1 MQPKQKYC
9 IKIQLKEYP
18 MAHKLSCPCCHIA
31 TEIYRYDRARSTTHD
46 YLGCPECDYTFL
58 APDAP
63 QEAPSLNEV

>member
-1 MQPKQKYC
+1 
-9 IKIQLKEYP
+9 

-46 YLGCPECDYTFL
+46 YLVCPECDYTFL